1 MGKVN
6 LNITPEN
13 TQRLLVVLPN
23 WVGDV
28 ALATP
33 ALRAIRE
40 HYPKAHIGYLM
51 RPYVREVLEPCQW
64 CDEVFF
70 FSGSGNKARRQ
81 HDYLKLAGEIRKRK
95 FEVAMLFSNSFR
107 AALLAKLAGVKIRIG
122 YTRDGR
128 SMLLT
133 VKMMPDRVKGKY
145 VAAPM
150 VHYYGALARYLGCTV
165 DEDRLELP
173 VRPADQAAAD
183 RLLAE
188 QGFGQGQRFIAIN
201 PGAAYGSAKCW
212 PPERFAEVAERLTE
226 RTGMRSL
233 VVYGPG
239 EQDIARRIV
248 QCAKPDTA
256 VVPPQTVGL
265 GVAKGLMNRASLLVT
280 NDTGPRHFARAFG
293 KPVVTIFGSTDPRWT
308 EMHYPRETKV
318 QVGVPCGPCMLKR
331 CPLDHRCMQ
340 LVTADMVCGAAVEAL
355 NGVVSGQGPAVTQ
368 G

>member
-6 LNITPEN
+6 LNITPAN
-13 TQRLLVVLPN
+13 TKKLLVVLPN

-40 HYPKAHIGYLM
+40 HYPEAHIGYLM
-51 RPYVREVLEPCQW
+51 RPYVREVLEPCRW
-64 CDEVFF
+64 CDEVFYW
-70 FSGSGNKARRQ
+70 SASKNKARRQ
-81 HDYLKLAGEIRKRK
+81 HDYLKLAGEVRKRK
-95 FEVAMLFSNSFR
+95 FEVAMLFSNAFR
-107 AALLAKLAGVKIRIG
+107 AALLAKLAGIRIRIG

-145 VAAPM
+145 AASPM
-150 VHYYGALARYLGCTV
+150 VRYYGALARYLGCSV

-173 VRPADQAAAD
+173 VREDDRAVADE
-183 RLLAE
+183 LLAS
-188 QGFGQGQRFIAIN
+188 QGIGATDKFIAIN

-212 PPERFAEVAERLTE
+212 PAERFAEVADGLAKQ
-226 RTGMRSL
+226 TGLRSV

-239 EQDIARRIV
+239 EQEIATRIV
-248 QCAKPDTA
+248 QCARRDVA
-256 VVPPQTVGL
+256 VVPPQMVPL
-265 GVAKGLMNRASLLVT
+265 GVLKGLMSRCELLVT
-280 NDTGPRHFARAFG
+280 NDTGPRHFAKAFG

-308 EMHYPRETKV
+308 EMQYPRERKV
-318 QVGVPCGPCMLKR
+318 RVEVPCGPCMLKR

-340 LVTADMVCGAAVEAL
+340 LVTAEMVCSAAVELLSEAE
-355 NGVVSGQGPAVTQ
+355 VRT
-368 G
+368 